1 MAMAAAKRQISQET
15 FDECVRE
22 NVDEFDMSAEEA
34 VADAVQQ
41 FESQGVDL
49 SNVIKRAPATGDAE
63 DPAGRMD
70 DPLEQLVAVIQVLQ
84 QAVQSGTVGT
94 DVQSVG
100 EVLERLWELFERVPE
115 TKIVAG
121 RHNAVAVLLQVLAAS
136 IQAEVATRQ
145 TAANVL
151 VAMLTSSTDN
161 QDFVA
166 QEGMQ
171 RLASMLQ
178 TPSGQES
185 PHQFVLPVVKAAC
198 AKHEANKTHFAKAN
212 GLEVVC
218 DELLPAARADD
229 TLSKQVAGVLR
240 VLTINDDP
248 NATFS
253 QAQETI
259 KLLVTKDVVPYIIDT
274 LDGNRDK
281 PDLLA
286 SWLIVLK
293 QLAIT
298 EENCRKIHELEGLS
312 IVQEIMVAHEQNLS
326 VVKRCITVYRNVAAA
341 DELKEFILRS
351 GGVDR
356 VLVGMRVHESDASL
370 QQHACATLAAI
381 ALRSPENSVKIVEL
395 GAARHIAHAMRL
407 HRENV
412 ALLRQASLAIR
423 NMVARAVDLRARIL
437 EEREIEPLL
446 REAQKFRGCGDEAY
460 AALRDLGCEIQ
471 LSSFGVAATSTGI
484 AKPRFNPVH
493 IESNQLMET
502 VEEAAEAPFAAR
514 R

>member
-1 MAMAAAKRQISQET
+1 MTKRQISQET

-22 NVDEFDMSAEEA
+22 NVDEFEMSTAEA

-49 SNVIKRAPATGDAE
+49 SNIIKRAPTSEDAE
-63 DPAGRMD
+63 DPAGKAE
-70 DPLEQLVAVIQVLQ
+70 DPLEQLVAAIQALH
-84 QAVQSGTVGT
+84 QAAETGTIDT
-94 DVQSVG
+94 DDQSVP
-100 EVLERLWELFERVPE
+100 ETLEQLRVLFERVPE

-121 RHNAVAVLLQVLAAS
+121 RHNAVEILLKVLAAALTTDADAS
-136 IQAEVATRQ
+136 TRQ
-145 TAANVL
+145 AAASLL
-151 VAMLTSSTDN
+151 VTMLTSSTDN

-171 RLASMLQ
+171 RLASLLQ
-178 TPSGQES
+178 APSGQEP
-185 PHQFVLPVVKAAC
+185 PHQYVLTVVKAAC
-198 AKHEANKTHFAKAN
+198 AKHEANKAHFVKAN
-212 GLEVVC
+212 GLQVVC
-218 DELLPAARADD
+218 EELLPAACADD
-229 TLSKQVAGVLR
+229 ALSKQVAAVLR

-248 NATFS
+248 SATFS

-259 KLLVTKDVVPYIIDT
+259 KLLVTNEVIAYIIGT
-274 LDGNRDK
+274 LDKNRSK
-281 PDLLA
+281 PDVLA
-286 SWLIVLK
+286 PWLIVLK

-298 EENCRKIHELEGLS
+298 EENCRKIHELEGLNL
-312 IVQEIMVAHEQNLS
+312 VQEIMVAHEQNLS

-356 VLVGMRVHESDASL
+356 VLVSMRVHESDTSL

-381 ALRSPENSVKIVEL
+381 ALRSPENSVKIVDL
-395 GAARHIAHAMRL
+395 GAARHIAHAMSL

-437 EEREIEPLL
+437 EERDIEQLL

-471 LSSFGVAATSTGI
+471 LSSFGVASATSAI
-484 AKPRFNPVH
+484 PKPRFNPVH
-493 IESNQLMET
+493 VESNQLLET
-502 VEEAAEAPFAAR
+502 VQEAAEAPFAAQR
-514 R
+514 